1 MRSRI
6 FMNVLFFRKMTSVVT
21 KCTLENV
28 PPGQEAGMSRFKQSL
43 RQSMRRIRSSF
54 RSKNRNSNRRPG
66 SGRRPNGVDR
76 NAKLD
81 QANKRLQEQ
90 DFGREIQVK
99 LELNRVNHSWYCDM

>member
-1 MRSRI
+1 
-6 FMNVLFFRKMTSVVT
+6 MTSVVS

-28 PPGQEAGMSRFKQSL
+28 PPGQEAGMSRLKQSL

-76 NAKLD
+76 NTKLD
-81 QANKRLQEQ
+81 QANKKLQEQ
-90 DFGREIQVK
+90 DFGREKQVRMDL
-99 LELNRVNHSWYCDM
+99 LETFFI